1 MFDEY
6 SHFFMKYLIV
16 LFKNKDRKKILK
28 KFKTFER
35 ANTYFTNLI
44 NSEIIYDKKV
54 ENGEVVDFEVGLL
67 EKDSKDFDIYYKK
80 DNLGRQIKVEL
91 DDPEY
96 KIIKVSDYKVEE
108 FLFDVQTNKKI
119 SFKKFYNTYLKGTGL
134 KFISS
139 LNNKIVVQEDDNYN
153 LFSLKCEPE
162 VGRFLQILS
171 DVLYKNRRSDCVVVP
186 ETTKTHKKHLYTTL
200 EQKGFSKST
209 LYRRSTTY
217 FSG

>member
-1 MFDEY
+1 
-6 SHFFMKYLIV
+6 MKYLIV
-16 LFKNKDRKKILK
+16 LFKNKERKKILK

-35 ANTYFTNLI
+35 ANSFFTGLTNT
-44 NSEIIYDKKV
+44 EVIYDKKV
-54 ENGEVVDFEVGLL
+54 ENGEVVDFEIGLL

-91 DDPEY
+91 DDPEF

-108 FLFDVQTNKKI
+108 FLFDIQTNKKI
-119 SFKKFYNTYLKGTGL
+119 SFKKFYNTYLKGGGL

-139 LNNKIVVQEDDNYN
+139 LNNKIVIQEDDNYN

-162 VGRFLQILS
+162 VNRFLKILS
-171 DVLYKNRRSDCVVVP
+171 DVLYSNRRSDCVVVP
-186 ETTKTHKKHLYTTL
+186 ETTKDHKKHLYSVL
-200 EQKGFSKST
+200 EQRGFSKST

-217 FSG
+217 FSS